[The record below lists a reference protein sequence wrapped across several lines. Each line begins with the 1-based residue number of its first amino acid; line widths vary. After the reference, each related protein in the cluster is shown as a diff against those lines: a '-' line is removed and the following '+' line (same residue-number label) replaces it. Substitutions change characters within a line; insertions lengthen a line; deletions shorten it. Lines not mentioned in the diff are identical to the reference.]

1 MLGTT
6 WSHDQLSRV
15 IAVVNGKGGVGK
27 TSLVANLGGMYA
39 AGDTRVLVIDL
50 DPQGNLGND
59 LGYLGSRAGDD
70 GEGLVSAVSNGHPM
84 VPLRDVRSGLDVVPG
99 GPQLEELAQALREGV
114 FPDGGVQDFAAS
126 LAPIAEDYDLVL
138 IDCPPGIDA
147 LQKAALA
154 AARWVLIPTKSDD
167 ASRAG
172 LRMVA
177 QRFAHVRQHYNPD
190 LALLGVILFGVNT
203 SAKRVSAQA
212 REDLAAD
219 LNLPGIVCDTTIR
232 HVEAAAY
239 DARRRGQLVHELE
252 RDIAIAPK
260 WHERFKT
267 GNKPESLA
275 ASAGSLAGDYQRLA
289 EELINR
295 LVAAEQE
302 IPA

>member
-1 MLGTT
+1 MLDTI

-27 TSLVANLGGMYA
+27 TSVVSNLAGLYA
-39 AGDTRVLVIDL
+39 AGDSRVLVVDL
-50 DPQGNLGND
+50 DPQGNVGND
-59 LGYLGSRAGDD
+59 LGYLGAGRGDD
-70 GEGLVSAVSNGHPM
+70 GEALVSAVSNGHPM
-84 VPLRDVRSGLDVVPG
+84 VPMSEVRPNLDVVAG
-99 GPQLEELAQALREGV
+99 GSQLEELAQALREGV
-114 FPDGGVQDFAAS
+114 LPDGGVQDFAAS
-126 LAPIAEDYDLVL
+126 LAQIAGNYDLVL

-190 LALLGVILFGVNT
+190 LALLGVVLFGVNT

-239 DARRRGQLVHELE
+239 DARKRGQLVHELE
-252 RDIAIAPK
+252 RDIASAPK

-267 GNKPESLA
+267 GNKTETLA

-295 LVAAEQE
+295 VAAAEQE

>member
-1 MLGTT
+1 MLDTT

-27 TSLVANLGGMYA
+27 TSVVSNLAGLYA
-39 AGDTRVLVIDL
+39 AGDSRVLVVDL
-50 DPQGNLGND
+50 DPQGNVGND
-59 LGYLGSRAGDD
+59 LGYLGAGRGDD
-70 GEGLVSAVSNGHPM
+70 GEALVSAVSNGHPM
-84 VPLRDVRSGLDVVPG
+84 VPMSEVRPNLDVVAG
-99 GPQLEELAQALREGV
+99 GSQLEELAQALREGV
-114 FPDGGVQDFAAS
+114 LPDGGVQDFAAS
-126 LAPIAEDYDLVL
+126 LAQIAGNYDLVL

-190 LALLGVILFGVNT
+190 LALLGVVLFGVNT

-239 DARRRGQLVHELE
+239 DARKRGQLVHELE
-252 RDIAIAPK
+252 RDIASAPK

-267 GNKPESLA
+267 GNKTETLA

-295 LVAAEQE
+295 VAAAEQE

>member
-1 MLGTT
+1 MLDTT

-27 TSLVANLGGMYA
+27 TSVVANLAGLYA
-39 AGDTRVLVIDL
+39 AGDSRVLVVDL
-50 DPQGNLGND
+50 DPQGNVGND
-59 LGYLGSRAGDD
+59 LGYLGAGRGDD
-70 GEGLVSAVSNGHPM
+70 GEALVSAVSNGHPM
-84 VPLRDVRSGLDVVPG
+84 VPMREVRPNLDVVAG
-99 GPQLEELAQALREGV
+99 GSQLEELAQALREGV
-114 FPDGGVQDFAAS
+114 LPDGGVQDFAAS
-126 LAPIAEDYDLVL
+126 LAQITENYDLVL

-190 LALLGVILFGVNT
+190 LALLGVVLFGVNT

-212 REDLAAD
+212 RDDLAAD

-239 DARRRGQLVHELE
+239 DARKRGQLVHELE
-252 RDIAIAPK
+252 RDIATAPK

-267 GNKPESLA
+267 GHKPETLA
-275 ASAGSLAGDYQRLA
+275 ASAGSLAADYQRLA

-295 LVAAEQE
+295 IAAAEQE